1 MYSRGSVCGA
11 WVLNQLIGREDALGK
26 LGLPFVLGRDLHV
39 MQPVPG
45 VFGVAHGFLD
55 AGSRGRPQRHRR
67 RERVWQGWPAME
79 EAHDASL

>member
-11 WVLNQLIGREDALGK
+11 WSLNQLVRGNDALGK

-39 MQPVPG
+39 VQSVPG

-55 AGSRGRPQRHRR
+55 AASRGRPQRHWR
-67 RERVWQGWPAME
+67 RERIWQGWPAME